1 MVKSTTEDPFAQPPP
16 ALKDGSQHK
25 FRFTRALVKLSG
37 CDREFG
43 IFTPIQL
50 IFTMLWSMFK
60 ALQCVGA
67 ALREL
72 VPKREGRSPSLV
84 VWPILTSSLAIK

>member
-1 MVKSTTEDPFAQPPP
+1 MVKSMTEDPFVQPRP

-25 FRFTRALVKLSG
+25 FRFTRAFIKLSG
-37 CDREFG
+37 CDRELG
-43 IFTPIQL
+43 IFK
-50 IFTMLWSMFK
+50 MLWGMFK

-72 VPKREGRSPSLV
+72 TPKREGRSPSLV
-84 VWPILTSSLAIK
+84 VWPILTSSLGII